1 MQQSVFVIMPFSEE
15 FDDIYEHLIDTPF
28 SEAGYNVM
36 RADDILNQQ
45 NILADIIQSI
55 KDSDFIVADLSKAN
69 PNVYYE
75 LGLAH
80 AREKNVIM
88 IVEENTK
95 IPFDLST
102 YRAIQYGT
110 NFVQMKEA
118 EKNIKKLIKEMQAG
132 KAKFGNPVT
141 DFGGSELIP
150 AANSTQSSGTE
161 TETKTDC
168 EDEYGFIDYQ
178 IEFDENMAIINN
190 IVTEVGERIR
200 NLTVKME
207 STTDQI
213 TNPNRSDPRIRR
225 RILRS
230 MAADINDYAT
240 WLKES
245 NNQYRE
251 ALGKVGQSVNGMISG
266 EFIDESQDKE
276 KLSDFV
282 NIIWDTE
289 MQIQEAQSTFS
300 HMAEITDAL
309 PRIEKDF
316 NRSARF
322 MSSESRNFV
331 DNIKETNSVL
341 TRARNVVMKIIG
353 DDHMNWWDKIDP
365 ERRQICAQIK
375 SHAAQAYGEHFSYG
389 ENITDDLLE
398 AARAAAYGVATEKGA
413 SGHEA
418 EVIVDA
424 IYETRMRNLNN

>member
-1 MQQSVFVIMPFSEE
+1 
-15 FDDIYEHLIDTPF
+15 
-28 SEAGYNVM
+28 
-36 RADDILNQQ
+36 
-45 NILADIIQSI
+45 
-55 KDSDFIVADLSKAN
+55 
-69 PNVYYE
+69 
-75 LGLAH
+75 
-80 AREKNVIM
+80 M

-110 NFVQMKEA
+110 NFLQMKEA
-118 EKNIKKLIKEMQAG
+118 EKNIKKLIKDIQAG

-150 AANSTQSSGTE
+150 AADRAQSSLTE
-161 TETKTDC
+161 TDC

-190 IVTEVGERIR
+190 IVTEVGERVR
-200 NLTVKME
+200 NLAVKME

-213 TNPNRSDPRIRR
+213 TNPDKSDPRSRR

-266 EFIDESQDKE
+266 ELIDESQDKE
-276 KLSDFV
+276 TLSDFV

-289 MQIQEAQSTFS
+289 MQIQDAQSTFS

-375 SHAAQAYGEHFSYG
+375 FHAAQAYGEHFAYE
-389 ENITDDLLE
+389 ENITDDLLVT
-398 AARAAAYGVATEKGA
+398 ARAAAYRVAIEKGA
-413 SGHEA
+413 SEYEA
-418 EVIVDA
+418 EVLVDA
-424 IYETRMRNLNN
+424 IYETHIRNLNN

>member
-1 MQQSVFVIMPFSEE
+1 MI
-15 FDDIYEHLIDTPF
+15 DIYEHLIDTPF

-80 AREKNVIM
+80 ACEKNVIM

-118 EKNIKKLIKEMQAG
+118 EKNIKKLIKDIQAG

-150 AANSTQSSGTE
+150 AADRAQSSLTE
-161 TETKTDC
+161 TDR

-190 IVTEVGERIR
+190 IVTEVGERIG
-200 NLTVKME
+200 NLTVKMG

-213 TNPNRSDPRIRR
+213 TNPDKSDPRSRR
-225 RILRS
+225 RILRL

-276 KLSDFV
+276 KLSNFV

-289 MQIQEAQSTFS
+289 MQIQDAQSTFS

-375 SHAAQAYGEHFSYG
+375 FHAAQAYGEHFAYE
-389 ENITDDLLE
+389 ENMTDDLLV
-398 AARAAAYGVATEKGA
+398 AARAAAYRVAIEKGV
-413 SGHEA
+413 SEYEA

-424 IYETRMRNLNN
+424 IYETHMRDLNN